1 MNMQNLQA
9 ERTQLLYELGEV
21 EYEKRLLIE
30 RLEEL
35 KSDYDNKIDSLK
47 SIEFKIDTMSDAT
60 DKNFLEKLE
69 N

>member
-1 MNMQNLQA
+1 MQNLQA